1 MKVEKNEDLNRDVF
15 KSETS
20 KIIIPEIG
28 FESSDGSLGSM
39 YTTIEG
45 IIEKLIENLKN
56 MPFGTGD
63 SKVSNDID
71 NFIKKLEGIKEL
83 KEKFT
88 IIIDDPLS
96 NSFIFPLGENE
107 KDDRLIK
114 EEYERSYEQNEE
126 FGINDMKTENYE
138 EKK

>member
-1 MKVEKNEDLNRDVF
+1 M
-15 KSETS
+15 
-20 KIIIPEIG
+20 
-28 FESSDGSLGSM
+28 
-39 YTTIEG
+39 
-45 IIEKLIENLKN
+45 
-56 MPFGTGD
+56 
-63 SKVSNDID
+63 SNDID

-138 EKK
+138 EK

>member
-138 EKK
+138 EK

>member
-1 MKVEKNEDLNRDVF
+1 
-15 KSETS
+15 
-20 KIIIPEIG
+20 
-28 FESSDGSLGSM
+28 M

-138 EKK
+138 EK